1 MLARP
6 AAVKLIRPDRLG
18 LDHGRAAENLVR
30 RFEREAQ
37 ATAALHSP
45 HTVEL
50 YDFGVTREGTFYYVM
65 EILDG
70 LDLES
75 LVRRFGPV
83 PAQRAAH
90 LLLQHATRWTRR
102 NTGVYPC
109 DISRQTYTRA
119 ARAGGPA
126 RF

>member
-1 MLARP
+1 ML
-6 AAVKLIRPDRLG
+6 
-18 LDHGRAAENLVR
+18 

-65 EILDG
+65 ELLDG

-75 LVRRFGPV
+75 LVRRFGRL
-83 PAQRAAH
+83 PAERAAH
-90 LLLQHATRWTRR
+90 LLVQA
-102 NTGVYPC
+102 C
-109 DISRQTYTRA
+109 DSLDEAHYAGLVHRDIKPANLYACAGA
-119 ARAGGPA
+119 AGTTS
-126 RF
+126 